1 MSEEILNTEEIK
13 TKRNWKKEFS
23 DFFKDLAI
31 ILVIVFVIRSFFI
44 LPFQINGQ
52 SMYDSYYDKEFIIV
66 DRFSYIVGEPKRWD
80 VIVFKP
86 HVSQE
91 REYFIKRIIGLP
103 WEKIKIEDWKVYLYD
118 KVNDTFI
125 ELNEWYLSDT
135 NKDSTF
141 IRWENESHIY
151 EIPLWSYFVMGD
163 NRIASTDSRTCF
175 SNCSISWKSNY
186 IVEKDMIGKVFID
199 LGYFNF
205 RDFNFIHPILWID
218 TRPKFLHSQW
228 NYDYLK

>member
-1 MSEEILNTEEIK
+1 MEEEIVSSPDEK
-13 TKRNWKKEFS
+13 TKRNWKKEFA

-31 ILVIVFVIRSFFI
+31 ILVIVFIIRSFFI

-66 DRFSYIVGEPKRWD
+66 DRFSYIVWEPKRGD

-86 HVSQE
+86 HVSKE

-103 WEKIKIEDWKVYLYD
+103 GEKIKIEDGKVYLYNAA
-118 KVNDTFI
+118 NDSFDEI
-125 ELNEWYLSDT
+125 LELYLSES

-151 EIPLWSYFVMGD
+151 EIPEGSYFVMWD

-175 SNCSISWKSNY
+175 SNCAISWKTNY
-186 IVEKDMIGKVFID
+186 IIKKNMVGKVLLD
-199 LGYFNF
+199 LWYFNF
-205 RDFNFIHPILWID
+205 RDFNFVHPILWID
-218 TRPKFLHSQW
+218 THPKFFHSQW
-228 NYDYLK
+228 NYDYSK